1 MMGVVVMP
9 TRQKWADR
17 IARAWLI
24 SLGAIIET
32 GRLLVEAKEG
42 PDRLRHGEF
51 IAMVNADL
59 PFGRRT
65 ASMLMAVARDPRITN
80 GNHGSHLPISW
91 RTLYELTKLS
101 DDDFNA
107 KLIDGTINPE
117 MERKDVAHTLKEQE
131 REARRVAN
139 RAKIA
144 NLTGDVI
151 PLDVKF
157 PTIVIDP
164 PWDWGDEG
172 DVDQLGRAKPDYAT
186 MTIEQLMDFTMV
198 PDHADVDCHLYLCI
212 TNRSLPKG
220 FALLERWGFRYV
232 TMLTWVKPSFGMGNY
247 FRGQTEQIL
256 FGVKGSQLLKRKD
269 VGTAFH
275 WERGTG
281 GHSSKPSEMFE
292 MIESV
297 SPGPYFEIFSRSER
311 PDWTSWGENSRAA
324 AA

>member
-1 MMGVVVMP
+1 MP
-9 TRQKWADR
+9 TRQKWAER
-17 IARAWLI
+17 ISRAWLI
-24 SLGAIIET
+24 SIASIIET
-32 GRLLVEAKEG
+32 GRLLIVAKKG

-51 IAMVNADL
+51 LEMIRNDL
-59 PFGRRT
+59 RFGEDAAQR
-65 ASMLMAVARDPRITN
+65 LMTIARDSRITN
-80 GNHGSHLPISW
+80 AAHGRFLPPHW

-101 DDDFNA
+101 DEEFNA

-117 MERKDVAHTLKEQE
+117 MERKDAAHARKEQE

-144 NLTGDVI
+144 NLAGDVI
-151 PLDVKF
+151 PLDLKF

-198 PDHADVDCHLYLCI
+198 SDHADVDCHLYLCI

-220 FALLERWGFRYV
+220 FALLERWGFRCV
-232 TMLTWVKPSFGMGNY
+232 TMLTYVKPSFGMGNY

-256 FGVKGSQLLKRKD
+256 FGVKGSQPLKRKD

-275 WERGTG
+275 LPRGTD
-281 GHSSKPSEMFE
+281 GHSSKLAEMFE

-297 SPGPYFEIFSRSER
+297 SPGPYFEIFSRCER
-311 PDWTSWGENSRAA
+311 PDWTSWGENSLATAA
-324 AA
+324 